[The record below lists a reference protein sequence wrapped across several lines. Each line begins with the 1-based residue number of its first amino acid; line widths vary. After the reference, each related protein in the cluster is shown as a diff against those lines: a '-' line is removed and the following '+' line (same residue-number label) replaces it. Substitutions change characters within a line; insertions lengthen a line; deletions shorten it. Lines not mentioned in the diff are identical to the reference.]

1 MWPFKPPVLDAT
13 SVVTFDATKG
23 LLFVAFRDP
32 EGRDIDGSVGLDA
45 LARGFQHG
53 PRKVRLGDAALLAT
67 IVEHGGRWH
76 PGAGFA
82 IREEDAPDA
91 LRALQAE
98 VPGVEID
105 ARPLEMVEQ
114 AEIIGDDELQ
124 TATAFSD
131 ADGRHALP
139 MAIVANQRG
148 RSWIRS
154 GTKFMRRP
162 VLTATEIEQVE
173 ARPSAVLTG
182 DDVPYYLAKQLVEA
196 HKQGRK
202 VVLGPRASEAQV
214 LSGEWLPDVTVELEN
229 DRLSLD
235 VGFRTGS
242 TRVPFEA
249 AANAGNRK
257 FVKLGRD
264 MWAKNDVAARR
275 RVETALDAIPQLE
288 RQPNSGRAEGPAH
301 ALIAVQ
307 ETFAALGSINLS
319 ESAKALRD
327 KLLDFRRIEAVP
339 PPRALN
345 GTLRDYQQH
354 GYNWLCFLRRYGL
367 GGVLADDMGLGK
379 TIQTLSAILNAH
391 EAGQTDPCLVVC
403 PASVT
408 LVWEREVAKWCEGV
422 KPVVL
427 TSANRA
433 KLIRDWPAKTVA
445 IASYASVARN
455 AELFASK
462 VWNYV
467 VLDEA
472 HRLKNHTTASA
483 KACKALLARH
493 KLAVT
498 GTPIQ
503 NRLLDLWS
511 LYDSIMPGHLGAD
524 AATFE
529 RDFSD
534 PERLRR
540 RIEPFKLR
548 RLKTEV
554 AKDLPPLNQQLRSVK
569 MLDAQRSLY
578 KALVQNIV
586 PAAVEALRDPAR
598 KGDTL
603 ALLEQLLR
611 MRQVCAHPKLVDP
624 KLALHGTSAKFDE
637 FTELLE
643 DCLESD
649 HKVLVFTQWK
659 QMGDLIRA
667 HLVEQQIDHRT
678 LDGSVPMA
686 DRGAIVE
693 QFQRTDGPR
702 VLVIGLLAGGEGITL
717 TQADTIIMYDRWW
730 NPAIEDQAI
739 ARAHRIGQERP
750 VTAYVLETRDSIEER
765 LADML
770 SSKRGLA
777 EDLIHVDGAEK
788 RITRDE
794 LLGVLLKEL
803 EAAT

>member
-1 MWPFKPPVLDAT
+1 MWPFKPPVLEAT
-13 SVVTFDATKG
+13 SVVTFDATRG
-23 LLFVAFRDP
+23 LLFVAFRDR
-32 EGRDIDGSVGLDA
+32 EGRDIDGSIGLDA
-45 LARGFQHG
+45 LARGFEHG
-53 PRKVRLGDAALLAT
+53 QRRVRLAETSLLAT
-67 IVEHGGRWH
+67 IAEHGGRWH
-76 PGAGFA
+76 AGEGFA

-91 LRALQAE
+91 LRALQVD
-98 VPGVEID
+98 VPDVEID

-114 AEIIGDDELQ
+114 AELIGDDELQ
-124 TATAFSD
+124 KATAFAD
-131 ADGRHALP
+131 ADGRQSLP
-139 MAIVANQRG
+139 VAIVANQRS

-154 GTKFMRRP
+154 GSKFMRRP
-162 VLTATEIEQVE
+162 VLTSAEIDQAVTT
-173 ARPSAVLTG
+173 PSEVLTG
-182 DDVPYYLAKQLVEA
+182 DDVPYYLAKQLLEA
-196 HKQGRK
+196 HAQGRK
-202 VVLGPRASEAQV
+202 VVLGSRAARAQV
-214 LSGEWLPDVTVELEN
+214 LTGDWLPDVSVELAN
-229 DRLSLD
+229 DRLALD
-235 VGFRTGS
+235 VGFRTGN

-249 AANAGNRK
+249 AAQAGNRR

-264 MWAKNDVAARR
+264 RWASNDVATRR
-275 RVETALDAIPQLE
+275 RVETALAAIPQLE
-288 RQPNSGRAEGPAH
+288 RQPNSGRAEAPAH

-307 ETFAALGSINLS
+307 ETFAALGTINLS

-327 KLLDFRRIEAVP
+327 QLLDFRRIEPVP
-339 PPRALN
+339 PPRALK

-367 GGVLADDMGLGK
+367 SGVLADDMGLGK
-379 TIQTLSAILNAH
+379 TIQTLGAILNAH

-408 LVWEREVAKWCEGV
+408 LVWEREVAKWCDGV

-427 TSANRA
+427 SASNRE
-433 KLIRDWPAKTVA
+433 KLMREWPAKTVA

-455 AELFASK
+455 ADLFTMK

-472 HRLKNHTTASA
+472 HRIKNHATASA

-503 NRLLDLWS
+503 NRLADLWS

-524 AATFE
+524 VATFE
-529 RDFSD
+529 RDFAD

-554 AKDLPPLNQQLRSVK
+554 AKDLPPLVQELRSVK

-611 MRQVCAHPKLVDP
+611 MRQVCAHPRLIDP
-624 KLALHGTSAKFDE
+624 ALALHGTSAKFDE

-643 DCLESD
+643 DCLEAD

-659 QMGDLIRA
+659 QMGDLIRE
-667 HLVEQQIDHRT
+667 HLVAKQISHRT
-678 LDGSVPMA
+678 LDGSVPLSQ
-686 DRGAIVE
+686 RGAIVE
-693 QFQRTDGPR
+693 AFQKPDGPR

-765 LADML
+765 LANML
-770 SSKRGLA
+770 SAKRDLA

-788 RITRDE
+788 RITREE
-794 LLGVLLKEL
+794 LLAVLMKEL
-803 EAAT
+803 EAAV

>member
-1 MWPFKPPVLDAT
+1 MWPFKPPLIEA
-13 SVVTFDATKG
+13 SSAVTFDVVRG
-23 LLFVAFRDP
+23 LLFVAFRDRD
-32 EGRDIDGSVGLDA
+32 GRDIDGSVGIDA
-45 LARGFQHG
+45 LARGFEHG
-53 PRKVRLGDAALLAT
+53 SRRVRLAPALLAT
-67 IVEHGGRWH
+67 LAEHGGRWE
-76 PGAGFA
+76 PGRGFA

-91 LRALQAE
+91 LRALGTDA
-98 VPGVEID
+98 PGVQID
-105 ARPLEMVEQ
+105 ARPMQLVEQ

-124 TATAFSD
+124 RATALAD
-131 ADGRHALP
+131 ADGRQPLP
-139 MAIVANQRG
+139 VAVVANQRG

-154 GTKFMRRP
+154 GSTFMRRP
-162 VLTATEIEQVE
+162 VLTTAEIDQ
-173 ARPSAVLTG
+173 AAAKPSEVLTG

-202 VVLGPRASEAQV
+202 VVLGSRAAQAQV
-214 LSGEWLPDVTVELEN
+214 FTGAWLPDVTVELAN
-229 DRLSLD
+229 DRLELD
-235 VGFRTGS
+235 IGFRTGN

-249 AANAGNRK
+249 AAKAGNRK

-264 MWAKNDVAARR
+264 TWASNDVATRR
-275 RVETALDAIPQLE
+275 RVETALDEIPQLRRE
-288 RQPNSGRAEGPAH
+288 PNSSRAEAPAH

-307 ETFAALGSINLS
+307 ETFAALGTINLS

-327 KLLDFRRIEAVP
+327 KLLDFRRIEPVP
-339 PPRALN
+339 PPRSLK

-379 TIQTLSAILNAH
+379 TIQTLSAILNAQ
-391 EAGQTDPCLVVC
+391 EAGQSDPCLVVC

-408 LVWEREVAKWCEGV
+408 LVWQREVAKWCDGV
-422 KPVVL
+422 TPVVL
-427 TSANRA
+427 TSSNRDSFM
-433 KLIRDWPAKTVA
+433 RDWPAKTVA

-455 AELFASK
+455 ADLFASK

-503 NRLLDLWS
+503 NRLRDLWS
-511 LYDSIMPGHLGAD
+511 LYDSIMPGHLGED
-524 AATFE
+524 ISTFE
-529 RDFSD
+529 RDFADD

-569 MLDAQRSLY
+569 MLDPQRALY

-586 PAAVEALRDPAR
+586 PPAVEKLRDPAR

-611 MRQVCAHPKLVDP
+611 MRQVCAHPRLIDP
-624 KLALHGTSAKFDE
+624 KLPLLGTSAKFDE
-637 FTELLE
+637 LAELLE
-643 DCLESD
+643 DCLEAE

-659 QMGDLIRA
+659 QMGDLIRE
-667 HLVEQQIDHRT
+667 HLNAQEISHRT
-678 LDGSVPMA
+678 LDGSVPMSQ
-686 DRGAIVE
+686 RGAIVE
-693 QFQRTDGPR
+693 EFQRPDGPR

-765 LADML
+765 LAHML
-770 SSKRGLA
+770 SEKRDLA
-777 EDLIHVDGAEK
+777 EDIIHVDGAEK

-794 LLGVLLKEL
+794 LLAVLMEEL
-803 EAAT
+803 EAAA